1 MKPILIATISAVMLL
16 GCEATEKH
24 GVKQLNAPLSQR
36 GSADEQRQRR
46 ITDQD
51 LQAIS
56 GLHTAAEAGDLKA
69 VKQFLKEGTDVDCIV
84 GKASYRILHKA
95 ARAGHQEMVSYLIQ
109 QKASVNARAISGL
122 TPLDLAIKKDHRE
135 IVQLLRENGGKTDFD
150 LTDKTSVRWLKMCL
164 DLYKADVGH
173 FPTAKQG
180 GLKALMKKPLF
191 ADKSL
196 EEKWKGP
203 YLKKEKAMFDD
214 WGRKLNYEPTKREYQ
229 LYSSGPDGKSGT
241 RDDLIYARSFDFLY
255 ELNSEEK

>member
-1 MKPILIATISAVMLL
+1 MKPILTVTISAVMLL

-24 GVKQLNAPLSQR
+24 GVKQLNEPISQR
-36 GSADEQRQRR
+36 GSADERRQRR
-46 ITDQD
+46 ITDEE

-56 GLHTAAEAGDLKA
+56 GLHAAAEAGDLEA
-69 VKQFLKEGTDVDCIV
+69 VKQFLKEGTDVNCVV

-95 ARAGHQEMVSYLIQ
+95 ARAGDKAMVSYLIQ

-164 DLYKADVGH
+164 NMYKVDVGH
-173 FPTAKQG
+173 FPTTKQG
-180 GLKALMKKPLF
+180 GLNALMKKPLF

-196 EEKWKGP
+196 EGKWKGP
-203 YLKKEKAMFDD
+203 YLKKEKAMIDD
-214 WGRKLNYEPTKREYQ
+214 WGRKLNYEPTKREYT

-255 ELNSEEK
+255 EQNSEEQ